1 MSDDNLKKSANY
13 WHSMRTNGHRRGLRL
28 HWDREIQLREMKQY
42 VRPLN
47 EVGRTVVMDSRI
59 ISCALALAIVLALAG
74 IAILI
79 FLHTST
85 LGLIIGLI
93 LLICGP
99 AGAYLLYRNRMVH
112 RRRIVKYSLVS
123 QAVERYFHPEVYLAQ
138 KKLPDLFI
146 REASLV
152 EDEWKSAE
160 VSDYFA
166 GIWKSLPFQFGDLT
180 ITGSLPDSR
189 QSAILFSGQIFII
202 ELANEVPVPILIRER
217 EELLSPEMYEARKE
231 SPRFFITDNEQFDR
245 QFALSYGEDKR
256 ASGFEDT
263 GENTQDEVRAKIHET
278 VDSMI
283 QDILDAD
290 TYASSRTSIR
300 LIHNRMYLAIE
311 NSRDTFEL
319 MKEDERHV
327 DLELLQKRFDE
338 EAEHMT
344 TYLDIMTR
352 NGKIFQNAVVAS
364 EHKPE
369 EAQEADES

>member
-13 WHSMRTNGHRRGLRL
+13 WHSMRSNGHRVGLRL
-28 HWDREIQLREMKQY
+28 HWDREVQLKEMKQY

-47 EVGRTVVMDSRI
+47 EVGRTVLMDSRL
-59 ISCALALAIVLALAG
+59 ISCALVIAIVLALAG

-79 FLHTST
+79 FFNASP
-85 LGLIIGLI
+85 LGVIIGLL

-99 AGAYLLYRNRMVH
+99 IGAYLLYLNRKVH

-152 EDEWKSAE
+152 DDEWKSAE

-180 ITGSLPDSR
+180 ITGSLPGSR

-231 SPRFFITDNEQFDR
+231 SPRFFLTGNEQFDR
-245 QFALSYGEDKR
+245 QFALSFGEEKR

-263 GENTQDEVRAKIHET
+263 GENTQDEIRAKIHET
-278 VDSMI
+278 VDSMV

-290 TYASSRTSIR
+290 NYASSRTSIR
-300 LIHNRMYLAIE
+300 LIHKRMYLAIE
-311 NSRDTFEL
+311 NNRDTFEL

-327 DLELLQKRFDE
+327 NLDLLQKRFDE

-352 NGKIFQNAVVAS
+352 SGSIFNKAAA
-364 EHKPE
+364 
-369 EAQEADES
+369 AQETETAEARDAEK